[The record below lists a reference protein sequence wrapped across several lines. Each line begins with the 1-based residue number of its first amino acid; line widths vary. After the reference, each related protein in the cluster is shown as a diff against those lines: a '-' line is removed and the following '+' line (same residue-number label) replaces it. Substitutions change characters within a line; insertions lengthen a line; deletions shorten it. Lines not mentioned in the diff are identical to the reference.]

1 MSAQELAA
9 KYIVAME
16 KTLRNV
22 QRTTASVAVSKE
34 CIDEIFGYVEAYLE
48 DAKYFLSQGK
58 FETSLVSI
66 AYCEGLLDALKLIN
80 AVNVSVTEKSVSY

>member
-9 KYIVAME
+9 KYIAAME
-16 KTLRNV
+16 KTLRSI
-22 QRTTASVAVSKE
+22 QRTAASVALSNE
-34 CIDEIFGYVEAYLE
+34 CIDEIFGYVKAYLE

-66 AYCEGLLDALKLIN
+66 AYCEGLLDALKLIG
-80 AVNVSVTEKSVSY
+80 AVKVLATEKMR

>member
-9 KYIVAME
+9 KYIAAME

-22 QRTTASVAVSKE
+22 QSTKVSVAVSKE
-34 CIDEIFGYVEAYLE
+34 CIDEIFGYVKAYLE
-48 DAKYFLSQGK
+48 DAKYFLSEGK

-66 AYCEGLLDALKLIN
+66 AYCEGLLDALKLIS
-80 AVNVSVTEKSVSY
+80 AVNVSATEKKVSY